1 MATSLGKREGWPFS
15 FYRGDNMEDET
26 EALRRELAEK
36 DRLIKKLQAEL
47 RALEKE
53 NDSYAKALK
62 LQ

>member
-1 MATSLGKREGWPFS
+1 
-15 FYRGDNMEDET
+15 MEDET

-36 DRLIKKLQAEL
+36 DKIIEQLLADLRGCRADL